1 MKPITMG
8 ASEMF
13 APKFMGFAQNIREKT
28 DLGFLK
34 LSVTDA

>member
-1 MKPITMG
+1 MSLVAFI
-8 ASEMF
+8 
-13 APKFMGFAQNIREKT
+13 MGFAQNIREKT